1 MAVIS
6 IFAAT
11 EVVIV
16 SSHTR
21 GGPVTPSD
29 SDGPMVMQLLADG
42 VPLELL
48 VDIALPPGSPPDPEN
63 PGYYWL

>member
-1 MAVIS
+1 LAVIS
-6 IFAAT
+6 IFGAT
-11 EVVIV
+11 DVVIV

-29 SDGPMVMQLLADG
+29 SDEPVVMQLLADG

-48 VDIALPPGSPPDPEN
+48 VDIALRPSSPLDPEN
-63 PGYYWL
+63 PGYYRL